1 MQPGDS
7 IKRVKRRLTR
17 LVQEYEADGYT
28 VIRSPSPS
36 QLPDELEECSFDLV
50 ATRDN
55 QVVAV
60 VVRTRQTLALTGS
73 HDLCYI
79 AERVER
85 QPDWSLELVITNPSQ
100 QRTVLPEHAT
110 KVAG

>member
-1 MQPGDS
+1 MQPGDP

-28 VIRSPSPS
+28 VVRSPSPS
-36 QLPDELEECSFDLV
+36 QLPDELEDCSFDLV

-60 VVRTRQTLALTGS
+60 VVRTRQTLALSGS
-73 HDLCYI
+73 HDLCRI
-79 AERVER
+79 AERIER
-85 QPDWSLELVITNPSQ
+85 QFNWSLELVVTNPRQ
-100 QRTVLPEHAT
+100 ARTVLPERAAE
-110 KVAG
+110 VAV